1 MKIAFKIFLI
11 IFVVTTTIISIIYGT
26 RIFHIPYEYG
36 YTDNSLIITIP
47 NKLWIELNSQQDYLI
62 NGDAK
67 KEIYQNSLLEY
78 TKFGNDLG
86 SQYPIYAATI
96 KEDLVS
102 KTDIVTRKE
111 NNLSIRRAITLSTT
125 DQYDRYVS
133 NITFSEL
140 GTYNEGT
147 FSQEGCDIKTE
158 SQTGDVQY
166 DKESSTISVS
176 YTIEK
181 DDTTIDDTLNIN
193 VYCKGL

>member
-11 IFVVTTTIISIIYGT
+11 IFIVITTAVSILYGS
-26 RIFHIPYEYG
+26 RILNIPYEYG
-36 YTDNSLIITIP
+36 YSDNSLIITIP
-47 NKLWIELNSQQDYLI
+47 NKLWVELNSQQDYLLK
-62 NGDAK
+62 GDEKTA
-67 KEIYQNSLLEY
+67 IFPNSLLEY
-78 TKFGNDLG
+78 TEFGNNLG
-86 SQYPIYAATI
+86 PQYPIYAATI
-96 KEDLVS
+96 KEDIIS
-102 KTDIVTRKE
+102 KTDIVTRKG
-111 NNLSIRRAITLSTT
+111 NNLSIRRAITLNTT
-125 DQYDRYVS
+125 EQYDHYVS

-158 SQTGDVQY
+158 SQVGDLQY

-176 YTIEK
+176 YKIEK